1 MFPILRCI
9 YTDISMEMN
18 SASRRVS
25 PKAWRTF
32 LNSAL
37 NDPSHPNFKGLEWC
51 IIICTGLSVLVTV
64 ISTVPELFV
73 YHRVFLGIE
82 VACALF
88 FMVEYVCRLC
98 TSANRR
104 AYAFSLWGFIDLMSF
119 LPTIFILVPLPA
131 VVFAQQLKILLA
143 FRSLRIAKLARTYIL
158 ESRCRGKGEGHQ
170 EDEEFSIPVSV
181 FFFTQISASILNG
194 AIMYAVEGSQPNYA
208 TMPKAIL
215 EVTKVLLDSDPTPP
229 QTTFG
234 QIFVLFIYFQRL
246 CLLGLLIEVMGSAV
260 KRLLFGHSK

>member
-1 MFPILRCI
+1 MI
-9 YTDISMEMN
+9 
-18 SASRRVS
+18 
-25 PKAWRTF
+25 
-32 LNSAL
+32 
-37 NDPSHPNFKGLEWC
+37 
-51 IIICTGLSVLVTV
+51 TV
-64 ISTVPELFV
+64 ISTVPELSV
-73 YHRVFLGIE
+73 YRRLFLSIE

-88 FMVEYVCRLC
+88 FMAEYVLRLS
-98 TSANRR
+98 TSPNRR
-104 AYAFSLWGFIDLMSF
+104 AYIFSFWGFIDLMSF

-158 ESRCRGKGEGHQ
+158 ESRSDDKREGHH
-170 EDEEFSIPVSV
+170 EGEETRIPVSV

-194 AIMYAVEGSQPNYA
+194 AVMYAVEGSQPSYA

-234 QIFVLFIYFQRL
+234 QIFVLLIYFQRL

-260 KRLLFGHSK
+260 RRLLFGHSK